1 MSLGRVGSISLE
13 HIDPNILGGVS
24 YVYKYYNAEY
34 CPSYYNYL
42 THTRDHDTYIR
53 YGFKCDRARMFV
65 YVVYEWELVL

>member
-1 MSLGRVGSISLE
+1 MSLGRIGSISLE

-42 THTRDHDTYIR
+42 THMRDHDTYIR
-53 YGFKCDRARMFV
+53 YGFKCDKARMFV
-65 YVVYEWELVL
+65 YGVYEWVLE

>member
-1 MSLGRVGSISLE
+1 MSLGRIGSISLE

-42 THTRDHDTYIR
+42 THKRDHDTYIR
-53 YGFKCDRARMFV
+53 YGFKCRRVKMFV
-65 YVVYEWELVL
+65 YGVYEWALE

>member
-1 MSLGRVGSISLE
+1 MSLGRIGSISLE
-13 HIDPNILGGVS
+13 HIDPSILGGVS

-53 YGFKCDRARMFV
+53 YGFKCDRVRMFV
-65 YVVYEWELVL
+65 YGVYEWVSE

>member
-24 YVYKYYNAEY
+24 YVYNYYNAEY

-42 THTRDHDTYIR
+42 THKRDHDTYIR
-53 YGFKCDRARMFV
+53 YGYGCDRARMFLN
-65 YVVYEWELVL
+65 EF

>member
-1 MSLGRVGSISLE
+1 MSLGRTGSISLE

-42 THTRDHDTYIR
+42 THKRDHDTYIR

-65 YVVYEWELVL
+65 YGVYEWVLE

>member
-24 YVYKYYNAEY
+24 YVYKYYNTGY

-53 YGFKCDRARMFV
+53 YGFKCDRVRMFV
-65 YVVYEWELVL
+65 YGVYEWALE

>member
-13 HIDPNILGGVS
+13 HIDPNILSGVS

-53 YGFKCDRARMFV
+53 YGFKCDRVRMFV
-65 YVVYEWELVL
+65 YGVYEWALE